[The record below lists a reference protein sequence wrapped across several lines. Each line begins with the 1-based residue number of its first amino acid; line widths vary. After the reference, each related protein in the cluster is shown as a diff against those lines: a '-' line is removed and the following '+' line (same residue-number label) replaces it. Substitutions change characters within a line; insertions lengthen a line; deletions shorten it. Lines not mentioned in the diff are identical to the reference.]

1 MLVPPLSVYLRTNV
15 HSTLISI
22 KAIDRAV
29 KQYGQFVEEKR
40 LWLVDGR
47 LYVEDLAAMLES
59 LASEM
64 EIGAVF
70 IDYIQKVPSQN
81 RGTVGQRYL
90 EIKHVSSLL
99 LEQAISKNVPI
110 LLGAQL
116 NRTSNTS
123 SRIKLD
129 ALRESGDIE
138 QDANLVIGLYNES
151 VAEMEDTPQPDTLVD
166 TDIELSVLK
175 NKAGVSGTK
184 LVLNFHKPT
193 LRITDD
199 GSSGLY

>member
-1 MLVPPLSVYLRTNV
+1 V